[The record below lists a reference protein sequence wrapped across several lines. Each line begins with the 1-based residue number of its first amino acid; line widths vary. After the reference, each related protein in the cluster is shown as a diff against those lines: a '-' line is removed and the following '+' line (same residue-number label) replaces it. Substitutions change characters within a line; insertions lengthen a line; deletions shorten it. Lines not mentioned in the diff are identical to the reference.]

1 MKQEA
6 FEGGGLLSP
15 RRTRPRGAPP
25 GAAAGG
31 AEEESAAAAGARA
44 GRAPREWEIPGHS
57 QGRREAHCERL
68 GGFASEAAARA
79 AAEVSGSGAG
89 GRSRRSLAS
98 AEWRFMLADR
108 PELEPAGFSGEAFD
122 DSAWPRITV
131 PSNWECEGHGQ
142 PIYTNFEYPF
152 PVNPPFVPDD
162 NPTGFYRLRFAMPPA
177 GAEGERHWLSFGGVA
192 SAFWVWVN
200 GQRVGFSQDRCLPAE
215 FDITRF
221 LRAGVENTVAVKVVR
236 WSAGSYL
243 EDQDQWSLSGIFR
256 DVWLLSKPAVHIWDF
271 TAEPRLEFTSTPRGF
286 GGELKTAR
294 LDVRVKLESSA
305 GEGPAAWLD
314 ASGRSYILRA
324 SLRGPCSSSGGSQLC
339 EVRETD
345 EFVASADGRNT
356 NAWMPRGTGGMAHL
370 SFDFCPGSLPELWSA
385 EDPAL
390 YLLEIGLWSE
400 GRRVDGEASLVGFRA
415 VRAHGH
421 ILLLNDQPLTLRGVN
436 RVEHDPR
443 RGKALREEDMVWDVE
458 QMKRH
463 NFNAVR
469 CAHYPN
475 DTRWYELC
483 DLYGLMVIDEANIET
498 HGFDPNFENN
508 LAHPSN
514 IAAWEPA
521 FLQRGLRMVACNRNH
536 PCVLMWSLGNEA
548 GIGPAHEAMA
558 AAIRAADG
566 TRLLHYEGGGS
577 ATACTD
583 VVCPMYARP
592 AQVSALADAQEGEG
606 EGRGRPLL
614 LSEYSHS
621 MGNSTG
627 NLKAYWDLF
636 YSRPCLAGGFIWDWV
651 DQGLD
656 AVDEEGREFLGY
668 GGDFG
673 PGPHDRQFCING
685 LVYPCRSR
693 ARPGEVG
700 SSLHPALREC
710 WAAQAPVA
718 FDALVPPPGSSA
730 PLRVRVVNRH
740 DFLTLRDFKLC
751 VQVRVDGR
759 HLLQGGDRF
768 EAELCDGALACL
780 QPHSSAV
787 VHLPPRVLAACA
799 PFTNGEEVHITFLA
813 FRRESLGS
821 GAGPRGAADSS
832 CVGAQQFLLRG
843 APDPARREFG
853 LLPRGNSRPS
863 EKSRT
868 NYELSYHTSDYLYV
882 AHPGPSGARG
892 WVEFSKKTG
901 GITSLML
908 GDQRVAL
915 GDFTV
920 CLYRAATD
928 NDRGGASGS
937 SYMARWHKAG
947 LDNLRQEGVKLEVVG
962 SSDEGVTVRAQ
973 WRLRPKVLA
982 SEVANAATA
991 GVGEMGGAHWFA
1003 EGSKDIPVHAPGAEN
1018 DPRSTLVEIAYCV
1031 GCDGAVSVHATVD
1044 TTRTLVELHPET
1056 HLKPSLARVGLAF
1069 SIPDELGCLE
1079 WCGLGPHECYPDRK
1093 FAGEVGWY
1101 ESEAQNMHENYIYPQ
1116 EGGARAG
1123 VRWVRLSDSEGKKQ
1137 IVAFPGST
1145 CAPCTWESAEEIFTG
1160 EDGEYVTLGSHH
1172 VAGRTFEAVNVSV
1185 HSLESIDA
1193 ASHGKDLSR
1202 SQGRVFVHLDHRHM
1216 GVGGDDSWS
1225 PSVHDEYL
1233 IAPGRHEFSTVLML
1247 GDAPCIT
1254 RGALRRSN
1262 SSGSGAAWG
1271 PAERTR
1277 MPASP

>member
-1 MKQEA
+1 
-6 FEGGGLLSP
+6 
-15 RRTRPRGAPP
+15 
-25 GAAAGG
+25 
-31 AEEESAAAAGARA
+31 
-44 GRAPREWEIPGHS
+44 
-57 QGRREAHCERL
+57 
-68 GGFASEAAARA
+68 
-79 AAEVSGSGAG
+79 
-89 GRSRRSLAS
+89 
-98 AEWRFMLADR
+98 MLTAR

-122 DSAWPRITV
+122 DSAWPKIAV

-162 NPTGFYRLRFAMPPA
+162 NPTGFYRLRFNVPPA

-221 LRAGVENTVAVKVVR
+221 LRTGAENLLAVKVVR

-256 DVWLLSKPAVHIWDF
+256 DVWLLSKPVRHIWDF
-271 TAEPRLEFTSTPRGF
+271 MAEPRLEFASTPRGF
-286 GGELKTAR
+286 GGELRGAR
-294 LDVRVKLESSA
+294 LEVRVKLESSVR
-305 GEGPAAWLD
+305 EGATAWLD
-314 ASGRSYILRA
+314 ASGRPCVLRA
-324 SLRGPCSSSGGSQLC
+324 SLRGPSSSGSGAQLC
-339 EVRETD
+339 EVRSTD
-345 EFVASADGRNT
+345 EFAPSAGGRNT
-356 NAWMPRGTGGMAHL
+356 NSWMPRNGTGAEARL
-370 SFDFCPGSLPELWSA
+370 SFDFSTGSLPRLWSA
-385 EDPAL
+385 EDPVL
-390 YLLEIGLWSE
+390 YLLEVGLWSD
-400 GRRVDGEASLVGFRA
+400 GRLVDGEASLVGFRA

-443 RGKALREEDMVWDVE
+443 HGKTLREEDMVWDIR
-458 QMKRH
+458 QMKIH

-475 DTRWYELC
+475 DRRWYELC

-514 IAAWEPA
+514 SAAWEPA

-558 AAIRAADG
+558 AAIRAADS

-592 AQVSALADAQEGEG
+592 AQVAALADTQEGKG

-627 NLKAYWDLF
+627 NLKEYWDLF

-651 DQGLD
+651 DQGLN
-656 AVDEEGREFLGY
+656 AVDGKGREFLGY

-685 LVYPCRSR
+685 LVYPGRSQ
-693 ARPGEVG
+693 AGAGELG

-718 FDALVPPPGSSA
+718 FDALMPPGGSGA
-730 PLRVRVVNRH
+730 PLCVRVINRH
-740 DFLTLRDFKLC
+740 DFLTLRPFRLC

-759 HLLQGGDRF
+759 HVLAGTDRF
-768 EAELCDGALACL
+768 EAELLDGALASL
-780 QPHSSAV
+780 KPRESTV
-787 VHLPPRVLAACA
+787 VRLPASVLTACA

-813 FRRESLGS
+813 FRRESIKN
-821 GAGPRGAADSS
+821 GAGPRGAEDSS
-832 CVGAQQFLLRG
+832 CVGARQFLLRG
-843 APDPARREFG
+843 APDPGRREFG
-853 LLPRGNSRPS
+853 CPRSGVV
-863 EKSRT
+863 
-868 NYELSYHTSDYLYV
+868 D
-882 AHPGPSGARG
+882 APGLHGVLAEETRGTLRVTHGRG

-901 GITSLML
+901 GISRMSCA
-908 GDQRVAL
+908 GQDVDL
-915 GDFTV
+915 GDFRV

-937 SYMARWHKAG
+937 SYMSRWHKAG
-947 LDNLRQEGVKLEVVG
+947 LDNLRQEDVQLEVTG
-962 SSDEGVTVRAQ
+962 SSEEEVGIRAQ
-973 WRLRPKVLA
+973 WRLRPEVIA
-982 SEVANAATA
+982 SEVANAETA

-1003 EGSKDIPVHAPGAEN
+1003 EGDKTIPVHAPGAEDN
-1018 DPRSTLVEIAYCV
+1018 PRSTLVEIAYCV
-1031 GCDGAVSVHATVD
+1031 SRDGAVSVQATVD
-1044 TTRTLVELHPET
+1044 TSRTLVELHPKT

-1069 SIPDELGCLE
+1069 SIPDEFRGLE

-1116 EGGARAG
+1116 EGGSRAS
-1123 VRWVRLSDSEGKKQ
+1123 VRWVGLSDSDRKKQ
-1137 IVAFPGST
+1137 IVAFPGSSRGT
-1145 CAPCTWESAEEIFTG
+1145 GVQSSMPQCAVCE
-1160 EDGEYVTLGSHH
+1160 
-1172 VAGRTFEAVNVSV
+1172 TFEAVNVSV
-1185 HSLESIDA
+1185 YSLQNIDA
-1193 ASHGKDLSR
+1193 ASHCKDLSR

-1233 IAPGRHEFSTVLML
+1233 IAPGCHKFSTVLMFRVARA
-1247 GDAPCIT
+1247 GT
-1254 RGALRRSN
+1254 GGLRP
-1262 SSGSGAAWG
+1262 GYGEECG